1 MPKPAL
7 EFSSGMPGFAEL
19 PGRIAALTREH
30 ERVAVVLLDAFGW
43 AFVQRHAEHPLL
55 ARLQTETLASQ
66 FPSTTAAHLTTLYT
80 GLPVAEH
87 GIYEWQVYDPSLDA
101 MILPLPFVAARR
113 EDPPLDL
120 DPRAVVPG
128 PTFFEQ
134 LDVPSVALQPKAIW
148 PSQYSSAAL
157 AGARVVPFGHLDE
170 GIAQLAAA
178 PGLTY
183 LYWDAIDAAGH
194 RHGPSSREFDT
205 EARQAL
211 DLLERAVLPPGT
223 VLLVTADHGQL
234 DVHPDRVDA
243 LDVLWPEL
251 LDRLR
256 RDGRGR
262 PLPPAGSARD
272 CFLHVDDP
280 ETVVRELG
288 ERLGERA
295 EVQLAADLFPDA
307 GPRLRARLADVC
319 VLPAPGRMAWLQ
331 AFPSPQLRFR
341 GHHGGRTP
349 EEAETWVGL
358 LQA

>member
-1 MPKPAL
+1 
-7 EFSSGMPGFAEL
+7 MPGFAEL
-19 PGRIAALTREH
+19 PARIEALTREH

-55 ARLQTETLASQ
+55 ARMEIEPLASQ
-66 FPSTTAAHLTTLYT
+66 FPSTTTAHLTTLHT
-80 GLPVAEH
+80 GLPVEQH
-87 GIYEWQVYDPSLDA
+87 GLYEWHIYEPSLDA
-101 MILPLPFVAARR
+101 MITPLPFVPARR

-120 DPRAVVPG
+120 DPRELVPG
-128 PTFFEQ
+128 PTFFER
-134 LDVPSVALQPKAIW
+134 LDVASVALQPAAIW
-148 PSQYSSAAL
+148 PGKYSSATL
-157 AGARVVPFGHLDE
+157 SGARVVPFASLAE
-170 GIAQLAAA
+170 GVGQLGAA

-194 RHGPSSREFDT
+194 RHGPSSHEFD
-205 EARQAL
+205 AAAVGAL
-211 DLLERAVLPPGT
+211 DLLERAPLPPGT
-223 VLLVTADHGQL
+223 MLLVTADHGQIDVSADRL
-234 DVHPDRVDA
+234 DE

-280 ETVVRELG
+280 PGVVAALRAAV
-288 ERLGERA
+288 GERA
-295 EVQLAADLFPDA
+295 EVHLAADLFPDA
-307 GPRLRARLADVC
+307 GPNLRARLADVC
-319 VLPAPGRMAWLQ
+319 VLPAPGRMAWLR
-331 AFPSPQLRFR
+331 AFPSYQTRFR